1 MNSKQENKIPIY
13 TYCSQPTEH
22 LQNNTSSHFLLVS
35 QLFETQGR
43 PGRLKQEPSTSK
55 CRDMGACIRF
65 QSPLFFDT
73 PQSWKK
79 QVRIRKGIMLWIQI
93 VLSRSVMSNSLQPPG
108 LRLLCLCNFSG
119 KNTGVVCHFLLQGV
133 FLTQGSNPHL
143 LCLLH
148 WQADSLP
155 LSHLRSP
162 QDREV
167 SESLSFVSDSLR
179 PRGLYSSWN
188 SPGQNT
194 GVGSCSLLQG
204 IFPTQRLNPG
214 LLHCRQILYQLSH
227 QGSPWT
233 ERDFTIINSAEE
245 LAFRGT

>member
-1 MNSKQENKIPIY
+1 
-13 TYCSQPTEH
+13 
-22 LQNNTSSHFLLVS
+22 
-35 QLFETQGR
+35 
-43 PGRLKQEPSTSK
+43 
-55 CRDMGACIRF
+55 
-65 QSPLFFDT
+65 
-73 PQSWKK
+73 
-79 QVRIRKGIMLWIQI
+79 MLWIQI

-227 QGSPWT
+227 QGSP
-233 ERDFTIINSAEE
+233 
-245 LAFRGT
+245 